1 MKATQIHL
9 QMSGLTKCSIRTYK
23 GVLFRVKR
31 MEILPYTTTYPTLTS
46 QSQKDKHYMNLL
58 IWIKCRETVNIKRW
72 SAAAGIKVE
81 REICLLNFSFSKWK
95 SYGGLF
101 FFFFFTTLNKLNT
114 TEPYTGKWLTVNFM
128 FFTSKKE
135 FYINGITEYATF
147 WD

>member
-101 FFFFFTTLNKLNT
+101 FFFFSQHWINLTLLNHT
-114 TEPYTGKWLTVNFM
+114 LENGWLSILCFLHQKKNF
-128 FFTSKKE
+128 
-135 FYINGITEYATF
+135 I
-147 WD
+147 